1 MNFLQDRRVLW
12 GGAVIIVLIV
22 LAVVYGWPGGETS
35 ALGQTRKSGVSLGM
49 SGVGGQAEVDF
60 GRPQVCF

>member
-22 LAVVYGWPGGETS
+22 LAVVYGDVVFGWLGGETPP
-35 ALGQTRKSGVSLGM
+35 AQ
-49 SGVGGQAEVDF
+49 
-60 GRPQVCF
+60 

>member
-22 LAVVYGWPGGETS
+22 LLLFYGWPGGETPP
-35 ALGQTRKSGVSLGM
+35 AQ
-49 SGVGGQAEVDF
+49 
-60 GRPQVCF
+60 

>member
-22 LAVVYGWPGGETS
+22 LAVVYVWPGGETPP
-35 ALGQTRKSGVSLGM
+35 AQ
-49 SGVGGQAEVDF
+49 
-60 GRPQVCF
+60 